1 MWKSGGALA
10 LCLGLWAG
18 CSSAPATRPAPPT
31 AASAAP
37 TTAPSAASIGAQPT
51 AAAPA
56 PAALVPLSPPAT
68 VKVGTNVA
76 SLTGAGTFIALEKG
90 YFAEVGIVPEI
101 VQLRTSQETIP
112 PLVTGELDVG
122 QAALSAA
129 TYNALGRD
137 IPLRL
142 VADSAYSPPGYD
154 PMAFVVRKDLWDSG
168 AFQGYGDLRG
178 KRVATGGGGSVSQLA
193 LDLALRRAGLDLSD
207 VETTTLSF
215 PDMNVALGNGSIDVG
230 VQIEPSVA
238 AGLARDLFVLYR
250 WTDDVLPPMQFSAVM
265 YSPQFRANREA
276 ANRFMLAYLRG
287 VRDYVT
293 AVRTGEGKA
302 AMVQALIK
310 HTAVKDPAL
319 YDQMRYLL
327 MNPDGRLDV
336 ENLVWQVARYHE
348 GGWVREPLDIAAL
361 VDHSYADWAV
371 SQLGPAAQ

>member
-1 MWKSGGALA
+1 VANARGLLVLA
-10 LCLGLWAG
+10 LGLSLAIA
-18 CSSAPATRPAPPT
+18 CAPTPAAPPAAATRPPAPP
-31 AASAAP
+31 ASSAAP
-37 TTAPSAASIGAQPT
+37 SPAAQAGPA
-51 AAAPA
+51 A
-56 PAALVPLSPPAT
+56 PAALSPPVT
-68 VKVGTNVA
+68 VKIGTNAA
-76 SLTGAGTFIALEKG
+76 SLTPAGSFIALEKG
-90 YFAEVGIVPEI
+90 YFAEVGLVPEF
-101 VQLRTSQETIP
+101 VQIRTSQETIP
-112 PLVTGELDVG
+112 PLATGEIDVG
-122 QAALSAA
+122 QGALSAA

-154 PMAFVVRKDLWDSG
+154 PMAFVVRKELWDSG

-193 LDLALRRAGLDLSD
+193 LDTALHRAGLDSAD

-215 PDMNVALGNGSIDVG
+215 ADMNVALSNGSVDVG

-265 YSPQFRANREA
+265 YSPPFRANREV

-302 AMVQALIK
+302 AVVQALIK
-310 HTAVKDPAL
+310 NTAVKDPAL

-327 MNPDGRLDV
+327 MNPNGRLDV
-336 ENLVWQVARYHE
+336 DNLVWQVARYYE

-371 SQLGPAAQ
+371 AQLGPAAQ